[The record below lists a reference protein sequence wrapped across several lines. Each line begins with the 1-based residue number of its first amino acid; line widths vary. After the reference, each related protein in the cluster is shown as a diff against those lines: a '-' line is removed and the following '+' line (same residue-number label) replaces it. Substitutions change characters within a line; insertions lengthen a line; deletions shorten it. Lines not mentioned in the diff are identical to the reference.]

1 MYYIKRYIYYS
12 LEVTNNQL
20 IIFTEKWNILK
31 K

>member
-12 LEVTNNQL
+12 LEVLNNQL
-20 IIFTEKWNILK
+20 IVFTEKWNIMK